1 MSRIPVVFLL
11 IIFLLPA
18 CFLAREYKQTSFS
31 YTANGQS
38 ASMPLIVPRGY
49 VKDERIDTA
58 GVIMHLFHYA
68 NGAFLYAA
76 YVSDSTAQLQAINK
90 SLHQPVGGPQG
101 GLVYKGID
109 ENELF
114 YREIRRGP
122 LRFGYRNVPESV
134 ELRFDSATNFAALQ
148 SRR

>member
-1 MSRIPVVFLL
+1 MSRIPVTFL
-11 IIFLLPA
+11 FVVCLLPA
-18 CFLAREYKQTSFS
+18 CFLAKEYKQASFT
-31 YTANGQS
+31 YTANGQT
-38 ASMPLIVPRGY
+38 ASMPLIVPKGY
-49 VKDERIDTA
+49 VKEERIDTA
-58 GVIMHLFHYA
+58 GVMMHLFRYA
-68 NGAFLYAA
+68 NGAFLYSA

-134 ELRFDSATNFAALQ
+134 ELRFDSATNFAAQ
-148 SRR
+148 QGRR

>member
-1 MSRIPVVFLL
+1 MSRIPVTFL
-11 IIFLLPA
+11 FVVCLLPA
-18 CFLAREYKQTSFS
+18 CFLSKEYKQASFT
-31 YTANGQS
+31 YTANGQT
-38 ASMPLIVPRGY
+38 ASMPLIVPKGY
-49 VKDERIDTA
+49 VKEERIDTA
-58 GVIMHLFHYA
+58 GVMMHLFRYA

-134 ELRFDSATNFAALQ
+134 ELRFDSATNFAAQ
-148 SRR
+148 QGRR

>member
-1 MSRIPVVFLL
+1 MSRIPVVFL
-11 IIFLLPA
+11 FVVFMSPA
-18 CFLAREYKQTSFS
+18 CFLAREYKQASFS
-31 YTANGQS
+31 YTANGQL
-38 ASMPLIVPRGY
+38 ASMPLIVPKGY
-49 VKDERIDTA
+49 VKEERIDTT
-58 GVIMHLFHYA
+58 GVMMHLFRYA

-76 YVSDSTAQLQAINK
+76 YVPDTTAQLQAINK

-109 ENELF
+109 ENDLF

-134 ELRFDSATNFAALQ
+134 ELRFDSATNFAARQ
-148 SRR
+148 GSR